1 VKSVVKKKEL
11 TVETLKEVILH
22 YAEGK
27 KYFSMEMLKKVLAA
41 EKYDFAKQTLKQN
54 LNHLTKEKTIFDAG
68 RGWYSTLPETL
79 KLDKSTLEPT
89 VQNILEQFPL
99 LPFNCWGTQQ
109 LNAFFHHML
118 GKFVIFIYS
127 EKDYLPTLFDYL
139 RSNGENVY
147 LNPLKNEV
155 DKNFNIDYQTL
166 VLRPSI
172 TEESFV
178 GHYATI
184 EKILVDFYIESL
196 KLHLTQLSEV
206 RIVFNNITNQYRINM
221 AAMLRY
227 SQRRKVKSDI
237 ERTLNIPMSL

>member
-1 VKSVVKKKEL
+1 MPLWERFEIQEMLHATIGLNINNLCKSVKSVVKKKEL

-99 LPFNCWGTQQ
+99 
-109 LNAFFHHML
+109 
-118 GKFVIFIYS
+118 
-127 EKDYLPTLFDYL
+127 
-139 RSNGENVY
+139 
-147 LNPLKNEV
+147 
-155 DKNFNIDYQTL
+155 
-166 VLRPSI
+166 
-172 TEESFV
+172 SF
-178 GHYATI
+178 
-184 EKILVDFYIESL
+184 LD
-196 KLHLTQLSEV
+196 
-206 RIVFNNITNQYRINM
+206 
-221 AAMLRY
+221 
-227 SQRRKVKSDI
+227 
-237 ERTLNIPMSL
+237 